1 MEVSRIHG
9 MYLYYSLDCICVI
22 SLIIETVIDY
32 NIYNV
37 VTGRYRSDRFCVIS
51 IELLMDYLCFV
62 LTLMLHTS

>member
-9 MYLYYSLDCICVI
+9 MYLYCSLDCICVI

-51 IELLMDYLCFV
+51 IELLMD
-62 LTLMLHTS
+62 